1 MARPQNAAS
10 RARDNAPDNGNVPA
24 DPTDLSGGSWL
35 GADDPGWT
43 LTARAFR
50 AAVECGRLDLPLPGS
65 GQTWERW
72 MAFADLAEEELSLAR
87 LAEGHADAM
96 AILAELGG
104 PPPPGSLWGVWAANP
119 PGPSLE
125 AVRTS
130 TGWRLRGAKQYCSG
144 ARTCT
149 HAVVTAAAPDGA
161 RLFAVSTEALR
172 PRPGTW
178 PAVGMAASD
187 TLDVGFSDVQAEPL
201 GAPGAYTSRPGFSHG
216 GIGVAACWYG
226 GARAVGRS
234 LLTAA
239 AKRDVGPHAL
249 AHLGAVDIALGT
261 ARTALRQA
269 ADEIDAD
276 PRDLSKAGPGRALRV
291 RAIAESAA
299 ADVLGRVGRALGAG
313 PLCHD
318 EAHSRTVADLTV
330 YLRQHHAERDL
341 AALGALAAERG
352 TEW

>member
-1 MARPQNAAS
+1 MPAS
-10 RARDNAPDNGNVPA
+10 TGPASTDPASTGPD
-24 DPTDLSGGSWL
+24 
-35 GADDPGWT
+35 GWP

-50 AAVECGRLDLPLPGS
+50 AAAESGRLDLPLPGS
-65 GQTWERW
+65 GQTWKRW
-72 MAFADLAEEELSLAR
+72 VALADLAEEDLSLAR
-87 LAEGHADAM
+87 LAEGHADAV

-104 PPPPGSLWGVWAANP
+104 PPPPPGSLWGVWAANP

-125 AVRTS
+125 AAS
-130 TGWRLRGAKQYCSG
+130 TGAGWRLRGTKQYCSG

-149 HAVVTAAAPDGA
+149 HALVTAAAADGM
-161 RLFAVSTEALR
+161 RLFSVSTEGLA

-187 TLDVGFSDVQAEPL
+187 TLDIDVDGVPAEPL
-201 GAPGAYTSRPGFSHG
+201 GVPGAYTSRPGFSHG

-226 GARAVGRS
+226 GARAVGRT
-234 LLTAA
+234 LLAAA

-249 AHLGAVDIALGT
+249 AHLGAVDIALDT

-269 ADEIDAD
+269 AAEIDAD
-276 PRDLSKAGPGRALRV
+276 PDDLSKAGDARALRV
-291 RAIAESAA
+291 RAITESAA
-299 ADVLGRVGRALGAG
+299 TDVLGHVGRALGAG

-318 EAHSRTVADLTV
+318 AAHSRAVADLTV